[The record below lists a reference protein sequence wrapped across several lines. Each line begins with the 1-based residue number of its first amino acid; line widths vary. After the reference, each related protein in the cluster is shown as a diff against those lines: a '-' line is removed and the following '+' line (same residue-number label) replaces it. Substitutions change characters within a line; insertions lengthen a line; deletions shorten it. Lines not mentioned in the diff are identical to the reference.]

1 MKGFYPGQ
9 DEANEKALLSDKPA
23 VACSARAAV
32 SGWPEALQAWANA
45 ELQRPG
51 CNPVDV
57 LATMANLQVQTFA
70 CFLGPL
76 VGGGQQG
83 HSDRRGALRRHGSPP
98 HGKPCEGRRR
108 TAQAAQRSGGNSRA
122 LPQIG

>member
-1 MKGFYPGQ
+1 MKGFYPDQ

-57 LATMANLQVQTFA
+57 LATMASLQVQTFA

-76 VGGGQQG
+76 VGG
-83 HSDRRGALRRHGSPP
+83 
-98 HGKPCEGRRR
+98 
-108 TAQAAQRSGGNSRA
+108 AARA
-122 LPQIG
+122 FRPA